1 MAGETQ
7 SETSYWQLTEEM
19 NKTLNR
25 FSKQHQDTD
34 DIDDC
39 TSSILH
45 AFIAK
50 ILCSKTLLKTYPRQ
64 PIAPDEIGTLSSEE
78 QAALYD
84 IATHIAT
91 RIKKL
96 IVGQGISAEEFSSL
110 VYEGKHLNRQLLQYN
125 EADFIAVVNREF
137 EPVSK
142 HFQRKEEDLKDK
154 LENLLGTDEFLPLTT
169 ILTHLTPYT
178 PNNNTAHVMLDF
190 LMMALSSLDY
200 QQPPLKTEE
209 TPETQTTHP
218 VPELAKFLKTYHQQ
232 TA

>member
-7 SETSYWQLTEEM
+7 SETSYWQLTKEM
-19 NKTLNR
+19 NKTLNA
-25 FSKQHQDTD
+25 FLKQHRDVADTNVV
-34 DIDDC
+34 
-39 TSSILH
+39 SSILH

-50 ILCSKTLLKTYPRQ
+50 ILCSKTFPKTYPRQ
-64 PIAPDEIGTLSSEE
+64 PISPDEIGTLSSEE

-110 VYEGKHLNRQLLQYN
+110 VHEGKHVNQKLSQYN
-125 EADFIAVVNREF
+125 EENFIAVVNQEF

-178 PNNNTAHVMLDF
+178 PNNDTAHVMLDF
-190 LMMALSSLDY
+190 LVMALSSLDF
-200 QQPPLKTEE
+200 QQPPLETETTPTPIQKTVSL
-209 TPETQTTHP
+209 PS
-218 VPELAKFLKTYHQQ
+218 LNQQ
-232 TA
+232 RTA

>member
-1 MAGETQ
+1 MGGETQ
-7 SETSYWQLTEEM
+7 LETSYWQLTEKM

-25 FSKQHQDTD
+25 FLKQHQDTD

-78 QAALYD
+78 QADLHD
-84 IATHIAT
+84 TATHITT

-178 PNNNTAHVMLDF
+178 PNNDTAHVMLDF
-190 LMMALSSLDY
+190 LVMALSSLDF
-200 QQPPLKTEE
+200 QQPPLETETTPTPIQKTVSL
-209 TPETQTTHP
+209 PS
-218 VPELAKFLKTYHQQ
+218 LDQQ
-232 TA
+232 RTA